1 MKKQNLWLAIVLIAI
16 ATSCVPVRHYEDM
29 KKKFGDCDSEREV
42 LKSDNKSMTEK
53 IAELQSQ
60 VDELTKKTTMLVN
73 DTSIMGKSYRVL
85 TQQYD
90 KINELN
96 DELMKKLKMKNI
108 EIDNEA
114 RKLYKELQIL
124 KDELILKEDEL
135 RKLEKDLNA
144 KKYNLDN
151 LQAQLEEKDKDLIA
165 KNARLVELENLLN
178 KKDSTVKALKEKVIK
193 ALKGFEGQGLTIE
206 TRNGKVYVSMDEK
219 LLFKSGSWVVDPKGQ
234 KAIKEIAGVLEQNSD
249 INVVIEGHTDDVP
262 YKGTGGVE
270 DNWDLSAKRATA
282 ILKIMISNSKIDP
295 ARLSAAGRSEYVP
308 VDKAKTS
315 EARAKNRR
323 TEIILTPKLDELFKM
338 MESN

>member
-1 MKKQNLWLAIVLIAI
+1 
-16 ATSCVPVRHYEDM
+16 M

-60 VDELTKKTTMLVN
+60 VDELTKNTAMLVN
-73 DTSIMGKSYRVL
+73 DMGKSYRIL

-114 RKLYKELQIL
+114 RKLYNELQIL

-165 KNARLVELENLLN
+165 KNARLVELENMLN
-178 KKDSTVKALKEKVIK
+178 KKDSTVKALKEKVIS

-206 TRNGKVYVSMDEK
+206 TRNGKVYVSLDEK
-219 LLFKSGSWVVDPKGQ
+219 LLFQMEVLFQFSKYQKSQIKYMIVVN
-234 KAIKEIAGVLEQNSD
+234 LFS
-249 INVVIEGHTDDVP
+249 
-262 YKGTGGVE
+262 Y
-270 DNWDLSAKRATA
+270 LKRF
-282 ILKIMISNSKIDP
+282 LLLMGKS
-295 ARLSAAGRSEYVP
+295 V
-308 VDKAKTS
+308 
-315 EARAKNRR
+315 
-323 TEIILTPKLDELFKM
+323 
-338 MESN
+338 